1 MKKIKNKIK
10 KRKKMNI
17 KKLNYLI
24 PLLITIIKS
33 QNCTKENC
41 PSTSGEC
48 IEEICLCAPGYT
60 TYYSYETK
68 EIKTYCN
75 YSYKYK
81 EWAIWLEMCLPFGVG
96 HFYAGRYIHS
106 FFKFSLFW
114 FLSSIKVLFKKKVRG
129 YPDLN
134 KTSKILL
141 WVFGILYAVD
151 YFGFTFDFYLDGN
164 KLRLI

>member
-48 IEEICLCAPGYT
+48 IEEICLCVPGYT

>member
-1 MKKIKNKIK
+1 
-10 KRKKMNI
+10 MNI
-17 KKLNYLI
+17 KKFNYLI

>member
-1 MKKIKNKIK
+1 
-10 KRKKMNI
+10 MNI

>member
-1 MKKIKNKIK
+1 
-10 KRKKMNI
+10 MNI
-17 KKLNYLI
+17 KKFNYLI

-151 YFGFTFDFYLDGN
+151 YFGFTFDFYLDCN

>member
-1 MKKIKNKIK
+1 
-10 KRKKMNI
+10 MNI
-17 KKLNYLI
+17 KKFNYLI

-33 QNCTKENC
+33 ENCTKENC

>member
-1 MKKIKNKIK
+1 
-10 KRKKMNI
+10 MNI
-17 KKLNYLI
+17 KKFNYLI

-60 TYYSYETK
+60 TYYSYEPKNVTQ
-68 EIKTYCN
+68 YCN
-75 YSYKYK
+75 YAYKYK
-81 EWAIWLEMCLPFGVG
+81 DWAIWFELCLPFGVG
-96 HFYAGRYIHS
+96 HFYAGRYIHA
-106 FFKFSLFW
+106 FFKFCLFW
-114 FLSSIKVLFKKKVRG
+114 FLSSIKVIFKKKIRG

-134 KTSKILL
+134 KVSKILL

-151 YFGFTFDFYLDGN
+151 YFGFTFDFYLDGK

>member
-10 KRKKMNI
+10 KSKKMNI

>member
-1 MKKIKNKIK
+1 
-10 KRKKMNI
+10 
-17 KKLNYLI
+17 
-24 PLLITIIKS
+24 
-33 QNCTKENC
+33 
-41 PSTSGEC
+41 
-48 IEEICLCAPGYT
+48 
-60 TYYSYETK
+60 
-68 EIKTYCN
+68 
-75 YSYKYK
+75 
-81 EWAIWLEMCLPFGVG
+81 MCLPFGVG

>member
-1 MKKIKNKIK
+1 
-10 KRKKMNI
+10 MNI
-17 KKLNYLI
+17 KKFNYLI
-24 PLLITIIKS
+24 PLLIIIIKS

-96 HFYAGRYIHS
+96 HFYAGRYIHA
-106 FFKFSLFW
+106 FFKFCLFW

>member
-1 MKKIKNKIK
+1 
-10 KRKKMNI
+10 MNI

-33 QNCTKENC
+33 QNSTKENC

>member
-1 MKKIKNKIK
+1 
-10 KRKKMNI
+10 MNI
-17 KKLNYLI
+17 KKFNYLI
-24 PLLITIIKS
+24 PLLIIIIKS

>member
-41 PSTSGEC
+41 PSTSEEC

>member
-1 MKKIKNKIK
+1 
-10 KRKKMNI
+10 MNI

-141 WVFGILYAVD
+141 WVFGILYAVE
-151 YFGFTFDFYLDGN
+151 YF
-164 KLRLI
+164 